1 MEVAMTKSHDFS
13 GLSSAPYEAY
23 LSRAKA
29 ERAAFVSDLVRRV
42 PEMIR
47 SVWSHRTG
55 SGQSSGRPR
64 A

>member
-1 MEVAMTKSHDFS
+1 MTKSHDFS

-29 ERAAFVSDLVRRV
+29 ERAAFVSDLMRRV
-42 PEMIR
+42 PELVR
-47 SVWSHRTG
+47 SVWRHRAG
-55 SGQSSGRPR
+55 GGQSNLGPR